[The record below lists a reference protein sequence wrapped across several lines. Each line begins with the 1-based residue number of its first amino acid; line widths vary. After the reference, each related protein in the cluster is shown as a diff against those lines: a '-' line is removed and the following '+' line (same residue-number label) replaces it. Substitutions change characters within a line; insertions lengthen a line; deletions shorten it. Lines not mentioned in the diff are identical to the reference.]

1 MATNPSS
8 ARRAFADH
16 VVDLL
21 RGMGA
26 VRAKPMFGGHGLYL
40 DGLMFAL
47 LADGRCFIKVD
58 AETLPVFEAERCL
71 PFVFEAKGRRVA
83 LTYREA
89 PLEALDRPEVAVR
102 WARLGVEAA
111 QRAAARKGRR
121 EERASQVGAED
132 QGVRPGRRKPSQ
144 VWVEAPL
151 PSSDPG
157 LEALPNLGPRSV
169 QMLAQAG
176 IHSLTQLRDLGA
188 VRAYAKVRAAC
199 AGASLNLLWALE
211 GGLSNRPWQVV
222 ARDDR
227 ASLLM
232 ALDDALRHRG

>member
-1 MATNPSS
+1 MAANTSL
-8 ARRAFADH
+8 ARRAFAEH

-21 RGMGA
+21 RGLGPVQA
-26 VRAKPMFGGHGLYL
+26 RAMFGGHGLYL

-47 LADGRCFIKVD
+47 LVDARFFVKVD
-58 AETLPVFEAERCL
+58 AETLPVFEAERCP

-83 LTYREA
+83 LTYHEA
-89 PLEALDRPEVAVR
+89 PLEALDQPDVAVR

-111 QRAAARKGRR
+111 QRAAVRKGPRGKR
-121 EERASQVGAED
+121 GSTVGAGD
-132 QGVRPGRRKPSQ
+132 SLARPSGRKPSQ
-144 VWVEAPL
+144 GSGAAQWLSHA
-151 PSSDPG
+151 SG

-169 QMLAQAG
+169 QMLTQAG
-176 IHSLTQLRDLGA
+176 IHSVAQLRDLGA
-188 VRAYAKVRAAC
+188 VRAYVQVRAAC
-199 AGASLNLLWALE
+199 DGASLNLLWALE

-232 ALDDALRHRG
+232 ALEDVLQHKG